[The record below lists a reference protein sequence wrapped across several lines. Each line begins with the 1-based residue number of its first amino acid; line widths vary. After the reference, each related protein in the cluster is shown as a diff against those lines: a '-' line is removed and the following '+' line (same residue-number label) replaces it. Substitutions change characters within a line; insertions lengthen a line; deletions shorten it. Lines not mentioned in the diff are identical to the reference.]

1 MFPEN
6 MNMKP
11 TVKDFRHEKKT
22 NKNKKQNI
30 KTKSYMQQNAMPVSQ
45 VTILS
50 RTAKKHNTFAS
61 YWEEETLNETEIKQI
76 MEELGEVKKSE

>member
-1 MFPEN
+1 MFPKN
-6 MNMKP
+6 INMKP
-11 TVKDFRHEKKT
+11 TVKDFRHKKKT

-50 RTAKKHNTFAS
+50 RTAKKTTYLHHIGKRK
-61 YWEEETLNETEIKQI
+61 L
-76 MEELGEVKKSE
+76 